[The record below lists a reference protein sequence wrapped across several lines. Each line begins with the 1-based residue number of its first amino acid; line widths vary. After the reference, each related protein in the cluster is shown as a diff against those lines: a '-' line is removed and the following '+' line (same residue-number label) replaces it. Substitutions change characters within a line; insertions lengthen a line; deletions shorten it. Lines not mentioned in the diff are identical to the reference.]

1 MISLYIKEIKSFLS
15 SIIGYV
21 FVGVFLIISG
31 LFLWVFPNVDNI
43 PDAGLADLHGLF
55 NLSQFLFLFLV
66 PAITMR
72 SFAEERRTGTMDLL
86 LTKPLTDWQII
97 WAKFLSCLTLL
108 VIALLPT
115 LVYVVTVIL
124 LGNPVGN
131 LDMGSTWGSYL
142 GLILLGAV
150 YISIGLFSSSLS
162 NNQIIALAA
171 VVVIN
176 ILSSYLFFRLHHR
189 RRALLHPL
197 LRVRLHLLL
206 RLARSGRLLHQV
218 ARHRAPLRFHQQ
230 GCHRQPRHH
239 LFLQCRLPL
248 PLRHPHRA
256 SQTQMVTLESP
267 DIYEKEQQQQ
277 QSSPWRPWSSSTYS
291 PPIFSSAST

>member
-97 WAKFLSCLTLL
+97 WK
-108 VIALLPT
+108 VLLPEAKPS
-115 LVYVVTVIL
+115 L
-124 LGNPVGN
+124 
-131 LDMGSTWGSYL
+131 
-142 GLILLGAV
+142 LLGAALV
-150 YISIGLFSSSLS
+150 LTTVVGYSCMSGFVGGGGLGD
-162 NNQIIALAA
+162 IAIRYGYYRYD
-171 VVVIN
+171 VTIMMITVVIL
-176 ILSSYLFFRLHHR
+176 IIIVQLIQEAGSRLSKKSDR
-189 RRALLHPL
+189 RIR
-197 LRVRLHLLL
+197 
-206 RLARSGRLLHQV
+206 
-218 ARHRAPLRFHQQ
+218 
-230 GCHRQPRHH
+230 
-239 LFLQCRLPL
+239 
-248 PLRHPHRA
+248 
-256 SQTQMVTLESP
+256 
-267 DIYEKEQQQQ
+267 
-277 QSSPWRPWSSSTYS
+277 
-291 PPIFSSAST
+291 

>member
-115 LVYVVTVIL
+115 LVYVITVIL

-150 YISIGLFSSSLS
+150 
-162 NNQIIALAA
+162 
-171 VVVIN
+171 
-176 ILSSYLFFRLHHR
+176 
-189 RRALLHPL
+189 
-197 LRVRLHLLL
+197 
-206 RLARSGRLLHQV
+206 
-218 ARHRAPLRFHQQ
+218 
-230 GCHRQPRHH
+230 
-239 LFLQCRLPL
+239 
-248 PLRHPHRA
+248 
-256 SQTQMVTLESP
+256 
-267 DIYEKEQQQQ
+267 
-277 QSSPWRPWSSSTYS
+277 
-291 PPIFSSAST
+291 

>member
-115 LVYVVTVIL
+115 LVYVLTVIL

-162 NNQIIALAA
+162 NNQIIAFIIAA
-171 VVVIN
+171 ALCF
-176 ILSSYLFFRLHHR
+176 ILSFGFAFIYSFDTLGAIGYYIKSLGIEHHYASISKGVIDSR
-189 RRALLHPL
+189 DIIYFCS
-197 LRVRLHLLL
+197 V
-206 RLARSGRLLHQV
+206 V
-218 ARHRAPLRFHQQ
+218 F
-230 GCHRQPRHH
+230 
-239 LFLQCRLPL
+239 LFLFGTRIVLL
-248 PLRHPHRA
+248 KR
-256 SQTQMVTLESP
+256 
-267 DIYEKEQQQQ
+267 K
-277 QSSPWRPWSSSTYS
+277 W
-291 PPIFSSAST
+291 